1 MWTVQYRLRNPL
13 MFFKV
18 WQYLKWVFEV
28 HRKMQNYLHFS
39 VYLNAHWLTLQYHS
53 KTFYV
58 YFIYMYFVSFAKSTK
73 IIQFFLSSSTGE
85 PYSRGKYTFSV
96 LWSASLFKNTFPN
109 TRNRVPDESFV
120 WFPAPVCWLL
130 GFQEERI

>member
-1 MWTVQYRLRNPL
+1 

-18 WQYLKWVFEV
+18 RQYLKWVFEV
-28 HRKMQNYLHFS
+28 QRKMKIYVHFS

-53 KTFYV
+53 KTFLCLFYLN
-58 YFIYMYFVSFAKSTK
+58 FVSFAKSTK

-96 LWSASLFKNTFPN
+96 L
-109 TRNRVPDESFV
+109 
-120 WFPAPVCWLL
+120 
-130 GFQEERI
+130 